1 MPSSD
6 GELSPESQRVAGNR
20 PAKAS
25 KPPSALRDLAANG
38 DPPPLTGNPKYDVS
52 FHSFMR
58 VTPKSPASADDSRA
72 LRERILA
79 QARTHFFGRGY
90 ASWTMDELAT
100 ELGMSKKTLYVHFS
114 GKDEI
119 VAHLIDT
126 LAAELRNDADLLL
139 ADRGLNFAEKL
150 RGFVESMLE
159 RVAPIDPRAL
169 RDLQRFAPQLFQ
181 RLEDVREKMIP
192 YIFGRFVEEGQLS
205 GVVRTNLPASVAIA
219 FFLHAMQGL
228 MHPTSL
234 ERLRMAPRDMIP
246 IAIDLFF
253 GGLLTPTGRKQYE
266 KLFPR

>member
-1 MPSSD
+1 MRASNR
-6 GELSPESQRVAGNR
+6 QVASLGD
-20 PAKAS
+20 
-25 KPPSALRDLAANG
+25 SAAIHG
-38 DPPPLTGNPKYDVS
+38 
-52 FHSFMR
+52 
-58 VTPKSPASADDSRA
+58 
-72 LRERILA
+72 RILA
-79 QARTHFFGRGY
+79 QARAHFFSRGY
-90 ASWTMDELAT
+90 ASWTMDELAN

-126 LAAELRNDADLLL
+126 FAAELRKDADNLL
-139 ADRGLNFAEKL
+139 ADRALNFAEKL

-169 RDLQRFAPQLFQ
+169 RDLQRFAPHLFQ

-205 GVVRTNLPASVAIA
+205 GVVRTNLPSSVAIA

-228 MHPTSL
+228 MHPSSL
-234 ERLRMAPRDMIP
+234 ERLRLAPREMIP
-246 IAIDLFF
+246 MAIDLFF

>member
-1 MPSSD
+1 MRPTIKPTPLAGESS
-6 GELSPESQRVAGNR
+6 AIH
-20 PAKAS
+20 A
-25 KPPSALRDLAANG
+25 
-38 DPPPLTGNPKYDVS
+38 
-52 FHSFMR
+52 
-58 VTPKSPASADDSRA
+58 
-72 LRERILA
+72 RILA
-79 QARTHFFGRGY
+79 HARAHFFGRGY
-90 ASWTMDELAT
+90 ATWTMDELAN

-114 GKDEI
+114 GKDQI

-126 LAAELRNDADLLL
+126 LAAELRQDADHLL
-139 ADRGLNFAEKL
+139 ANRGLNFAEKL

-169 RDLQRFAPQLFQ
+169 RDLQRFAPHLFQ

-205 GVVRTNLPASVAIA
+205 GVVRTNLPSSVAIA

-228 MHPTSL
+228 MHPSSL
-234 ERLRMAPRDMIP
+234 ERLRLAPREMIP
-246 IAIDLFF
+246 LAIDLFF